1 MTTTVLIAH
10 FVYVMQAV
18 ECKRIIIRDNWDLL
32 ETVSGKNPHHFMTRT
47 SHLAS
52 AALWCSE
59 RINPLGS
66 LLLNISIA
74 STTNIAT
81 VYG

>member
-1 MTTTVLIAH
+1 MTTTVLIARY
-10 FVYVMQAV
+10 VYAMHAV
-18 ECKRIIIRDNWDLL
+18 ECKRKIIGDNCDLL
-32 ETVSGKNPHHFMTRT
+32 GIVSGKTPHHFMTRS

-66 LLLNISIA
+66 LALNISIA
-74 STTNIAT
+74 STNNIAT